1 MRVVTCPV
9 QRLPPL
15 QPVGLPLPR
24 PSGPQGPTSRA
35 EPYVRAVAPLG
46 TSCEPLEY
54 YVSWREECHAVRLAY
69 QRWVDST
76 RCEARLAYAGFVAA
90 LDREEHAA
98 RAYASHIERFSWI
111 SE

>member
-1 MRVVTCPV
+1 MATVFDSDTTLTRW
-9 QRLPPL
+9 
-15 QPVGLPLPR
+15 
-24 PSGPQGPTSRA
+24 
-35 EPYVRAVAPLG
+35 AVDEL
-46 TSCEPLEY
+46 LEC